1 MKAILLSIALLLTNG
16 MTPGTEAARQPQ
28 SVTVKINNKTTVPKT
43 GMTIAFTELVEDS
56 RCPTDTTCVWA
67 GNAKIKIRVTKNGR
81 SEDLEMNTMRTKDP
95 VIFNGYTL
103 TLTKLIP
110 EPRTNIRIN
119 RNGYEATIE
128 VSKVAK

>member
-1 MKAILLSIALLLTNG
+1 MNAILLSIAMLLT
-16 MTPGTEAARQPQ
+16 MCVAPATDASQEAQ
-28 SVTVKINNKTTVPKT
+28 SVTVKINNEATVPKT

-67 GNAKIKIRVTKNGR
+67 GNAKIKIRATKNGR
-81 SEDLEMNTMRTKDP
+81 SGDLELNTMHSKDP
-95 VIFNGYTL
+95 VTFDGYTL

-128 VSKVAK
+128 VSKISK